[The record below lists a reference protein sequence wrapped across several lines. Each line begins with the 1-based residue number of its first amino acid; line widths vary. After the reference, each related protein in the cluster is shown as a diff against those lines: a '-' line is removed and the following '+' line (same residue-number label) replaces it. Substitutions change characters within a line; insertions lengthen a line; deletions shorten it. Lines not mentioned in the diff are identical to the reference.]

1 LVDPLFWLA
10 LSLLLVAVSLT
21 AVLLVA
27 IPAMRELSRAA
38 RSAEKLFD
46 TLGHELPPTL
56 EAIRRTGL
64 EIAELT
70 DDLGEGVQSAG
81 RVVKQVDQGLGA
93 ARQQA
98 QTVTIGSRTVL
109 AGMLAAWQAWSSQG
123 DRPTPRPRPKK
134 LGHQRPNLPESR
146 PRSEGSRLR
155 ANPPTAASRPAT
167 EEPQGEL
174 SLSPREE
181 KTLPNCD
188 RTPPQAD
195 PPASISA
202 DPWL

>member
-64 EIAELT
+64 EITELT
-70 DDLGEGVQSAG
+70 DDLDEGVQSAG
-81 RVVKQVDQGLGA
+81 RVVKQVDQSLVA

-109 AGMLAAWQAWSSQG
+109 AGMLAAWQVWSSHG
-123 DRPTPRPRPKK
+123 SRPTPRPRPKK
-134 LGHQRPNLPESR
+134 LGHQRPTLPEVRLGSD
-146 PRSEGSRLR
+146 GSRR
-155 ANPPTAASRPAT
+155 TVQPTAASRPVA
-167 EEPQGEL
+167 EAPQGEV
-174 SLSPREE
+174 SPRAE
-181 KTLPNCD
+181 KTLPNRD

-195 PPASISA
+195 LPAPPNH